1 MTPSAPTAVA
11 IINLMNA
18 LFSSQNNCS
27 PLRLGD
33 LLFSKLQKSTKDKG
47 LSGFRQ
53 KNFNIKIDLEK

>member
-1 MTPSAPTAVA
+1 MTPSAPTAIA

-18 LFSSQNNCS
+18 LFSSQNNCL

-33 LLFSKLQKSTKDKG
+33 LLFSKPQKSTKDKG